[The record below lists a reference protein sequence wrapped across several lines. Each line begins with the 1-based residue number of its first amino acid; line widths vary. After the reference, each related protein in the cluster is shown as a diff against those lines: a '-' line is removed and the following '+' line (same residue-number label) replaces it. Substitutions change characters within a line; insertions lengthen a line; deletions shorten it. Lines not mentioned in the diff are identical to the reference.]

1 MKRDLTFIAE
11 AYATMYSEPKQTS
24 ISQSD
29 LMLELVSR
37 ITAGFTFMYPLH
49 NPIQENTIQYIAQRW
64 SEGKLDKN
72 LMEQVL
78 ARARTQNAKAVN
90 TFLAY
95 LGEGI
100 YDNVTKAFVHKNIL
114 PNIVEG

>member
-1 MKRDLTFIAE
+1 MKRDLTFLAE
-11 AYATMYSEPKQTS
+11 AYATMYSEPKQTN
-24 ISQSD
+24 ISESD

-64 SEGKLDKN
+64 SEGKIDKK
-72 LMEQVL
+72 LMERVL
-78 ARARTQNAKAVN
+78 ARARTQNNKAVN

-100 YDNVTKAFVHKNIL
+100 YDNETKAFVKKNII
-114 PNIVEG
+114 PNLVEG